1 MGSGHSDEVR
11 QDDGSHRL
19 YDDGRAQGEASVVAA
34 GDLQGR
40 HLALG
45 EIVRLLGL
53 GDTGSRLEGY
63 AEHQRVAVGDA
74 AVHAAGV
81 IRGGRHQ
88 AIAVVAAAAAFMVAF
103 AAVTTTAFV
112 VMLFTTVAATFAFTV
127 FVAAAF
133 VIGAMFMAAA
143 VSMAAAACG
152 SIDIIVLGT
161 LHPGGG
167 EAVAEFHAADAGN
180 GEEGVREAGFH
191 AVPEGLAEPGGDAG
205 NDALHDAAERI
216 ALFLRLV
223 QSGVPLRRVG
233 DSADF
238 DEAGVTAELDAA
250 KSSFFAMTPAA
261 TTGSVR
267 RPEKWPPP
275 RGSWKP
281 PYLRFAV

>member
-11 QDDGSHRL
+11 QDDGRHGL
-19 YDDGRAQGEASVVAA
+19 HDDRRAQGEAGVVTA

-40 HLALG
+40 HLALC

-88 AIAVVAAAAAFMVAF
+88 AVAVVAAAAAFMAAMLVATAF
-103 AAVTTTAFV
+103 VAAAVTTTAFV

-167 EAVAEFHAADAGN
+167 KAVAEFHAADAGN

-191 AVPEGLAEPGGDAG
+191 AVPEGLTEPGGDAG
-205 NDALHDAAERI
+205 NDALHDAAQRI
-216 ALFLRLV
+216 AFLLRLV

-238 DEAGVTAELDAA
+238 DEEVFDL
-250 KSSFFAMTPAA
+250 
-261 TTGSVR
+261 
-267 RPEKWPPP
+267 
-275 RGSWKP
+275 
-281 PYLRFAV
+281 